1 VRRGNDVS
9 DAVVDGVFGHSERL
23 VKRPG
28 TVVNV
33 RKDVTVKIDH
43 AS

>member
-1 VRRGNDVS
+1 MRRGNDVS
-9 DAVVDGVFGHSERL
+9 DPVVDGVFGHSERL
-23 VKRPG
+23 VKRLG

-43 AS
+43 A